1 MLWCEEISCC
11 CSKGTVVAAAAVVL
25 ACTRLAIAAAAVVL
39 ACTRLAIAAA
49 AAVAAAAAAVQLAVI
64 PHLLRLLEL
73 PFGSPEASDVCVHAA
88 TGKP

>member
-11 CSKGTVVAAAAVVL
+11 CSKWTVV
-25 ACTRLAIAAAAVVL
+25 AAAAVVL